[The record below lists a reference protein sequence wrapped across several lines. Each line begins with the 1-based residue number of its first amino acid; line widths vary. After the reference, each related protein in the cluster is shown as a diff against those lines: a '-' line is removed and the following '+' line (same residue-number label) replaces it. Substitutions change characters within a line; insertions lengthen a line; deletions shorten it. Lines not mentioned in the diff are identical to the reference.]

1 MQKVSLALNIVLC
14 ILVAVL
20 FYLVLKH
27 PNTSTS
33 DTATGPTKQGATM
46 PSDVKIAYIDLDSLE
61 AKYEYFNVKKSEFIA
76 RGASIKNTLAGK
88 QKILEAEYNDAQN
101 KAATMTQMQLEQA
114 QLHLQQKQQE
124 IAQLEE
130 QLGGGMESDQ
140 MKFQEEYQN
149 KVENY
154 LAKYNKD
161 KKYTFVLSYR
171 RIAAMVLYKD
181 DRYDITNEVV
191 DGLNKEYKTS
201 IGK

>member
-27 PNTSTS
+27 PNTSNS

-130 QLGGGMESDQ
+130 QLGGGMQSDQ

-154 LAKYNKD
+154 LAKYNKE

-171 RIAAMVLYKD
+171 RIAAMYCIRTTVMILPM
-181 DRYDITNEVV
+181 RWLMV
-191 DGLNKEYKTS
+191 
-201 IGK
+201 